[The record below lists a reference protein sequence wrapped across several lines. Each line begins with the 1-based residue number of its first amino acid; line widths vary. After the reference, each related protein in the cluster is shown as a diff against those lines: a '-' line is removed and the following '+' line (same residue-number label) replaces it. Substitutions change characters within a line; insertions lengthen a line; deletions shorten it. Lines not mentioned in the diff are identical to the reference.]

1 MPNLL
6 IRDVPEDTVK
16 ALKEIAKRNGRSLQK
31 ELQRFLINLAQ
42 GSVDPMEAADRI
54 RRGLAAEYG
63 MFPDSTAL
71 IRADRDR

>member
-1 MPNLL
+1 MPNIL

-54 RRGLAAEYG
+54 RSGLVAEYG